1 MSLWTKVTTHEQSL
15 QRSKLNM
22 GTKTTNRNS
31 SKLAQHN
38 LMLLNQAKGG
48 LFLWTTVY
56 HELLKRQYKVK
67 NRENRLSNQG
77 IMLEIARS

>member
-1 MSLWTKVTTHEQSL
+1 MDKSHTTHEQSL

-31 SKLAQHN
+31 NKLAQHN
-38 LMLLNQAKGG
+38 LMLLNQAKGR